1 MFSKSIALFLL
12 LTSTLFA
19 QDRAPVLIAEMDGNQ
34 VPMMLIKVD
43 TKVRIAGRL
52 AETTLTMSFLNE
64 NNRQLSGTLYFPL
77 PEEATV
83 SGYALD
89 INGKMIDGVIVSKAQ
104 GRRIFEKIVRQ
115 RTDPG
120 LIEWARGNTF
130 KTRVFPIPPQG
141 RRIIKVVY
149 VSQLNTVNNTFTL
162 PMNYKEP
169 INNFKLDISVLDPEA
184 KPSLKSGESEFKK
197 EGGIWKTSISHK
209 NKVHTEDII
218 VEIPELNQRKTF
230 VEKASDGNYYYVIY
244 DTPEVQKAQA
254 AKIESLSIAW
264 DFSLSRKGKHEKEI
278 ELLRTYLNSLPAA
291 TKVNLIAFSNTAEAL
306 GSFTASQVDEIIK
319 TIQAQKYDGGT
330 HFKSLDNVINSA
342 SKTDLILLFSDG
354 IANWGERELN
364 TKTPVYTFSA
374 DSSTEA
380 SFLKFLALSS
390 GGQWFNLK
398 SLPVSKVASA
408 IGKNTFLFQG
418 TEGGIAN
425 TSYPRIPTPVNGTV
439 TVVGKLDGKRNK
451 IKLQYGLQ
459 GGPRIGTDYIID
471 TENAFVSDL
480 LRRYWAQNK
489 LSNLL
494 IDQEENKNEIEALG
508 KKHKLVTPYTS
519 LIVLESIDQY
529 IEHQVK
535 PPESMP
541 EWVKAYDKWLSELA
555 QNDEARIK
563 QQTKNLSNYW
573 DSRLKHYETKFTYP
587 ENFKYKAKGKKKG
600 EEGLDDPFAE
610 PAQQSVNQSLSDA
623 APASDAQTILPGDQP
638 EMIETKTAEGLSEGI
653 VAFDSLA
660 ANETVAFED
669 AGVDS
674 LVGGI
679 GDVAG
684 GEDAFGGGAGAHLKD
699 AVSIEIK
706 KWDPK
711 TPYITAI
718 KKADD
723 KYQEYIE
730 QRKKYQSSPA
740 FYFDCAAYFY
750 NSKNNALGE
759 KVLSNI
765 VELNLENAALLR
777 IIAYRLLEEK
787 SFDLAIKIL
796 RDVIKIREEEPQ
808 SYRDLA
814 LALSAK
820 ADSLLKS
827 NLKKDAEAS
836 YKEALKNLEHVITN
850 NWDRF
855 EEIEIIALNEYNRIC
870 AKSGLPHFDK
880 SLNKVLND
888 DIRIVLSWDVDQT
901 DIDLWVTEP
910 SGEKVY
916 YSHNRSTIG
925 GRVSRDFTN
934 GYGPEEYTVR
944 KAMKGKYKI
953 QANFYGSAQVGVS
966 GAVTLKVDV
975 FTKFGTPEEKHQVF
989 SVKLKDNKEVIDLG
1003 EIEF

>member
-1 MFSKSIALFLL
+1 MFVKICAVFLFLSSVL
-12 LTSTLFA
+12 SA

-52 AETTLTMSFLNE
+52 AETSLTMSFLNE
-64 NNRQLSGTLYFPL
+64 NNRELSGTLYFPL

-89 INGKMIDGVIVSKAQ
+89 INGKMIDGVIVSKAE

-149 VSQLNTVNNTFTL
+149 VSQLNPVNNTFTL
-162 PMNYKEP
+162 PMNYKNP
-169 INNFKLDISVLDPEA
+169 INNFKLDISVLDPGA
-184 KPSLKSGESEFKK
+184 KPLFKSGESEFQLDQ
-197 EGGIWKTSISHK
+197 GIWHSSISHK
-209 NKVHTEDII
+209 NKVHDKDLV
-218 VEIPELNQRKTF
+218 VEIPELNKRKTF

-244 DTPEVQKAQA
+244 DNPEVQKPQA
-254 AKIESLSIAW
+254 VNIQSVAVAW

-291 TKVNLIAFSNTAEAL
+291 AEVNLIAFSNTAEAL
-306 GSFTASQVDEIIK
+306 GKFTASQAEEIIDK
-319 TIQAQKYDGGT
+319 IKKQKYDGGT
-330 HFKSLDNVINSA
+330 HFKSLDSSLNSL
-342 SKTDLILLFSDG
+342 SKSDLILLFSDG
-354 IANWGERELN
+354 IANWGERILS
-364 TKTPVYTFSA
+364 TKNPVYTFSA

-380 SFLKFLALSS
+380 SFLKFLSLSS

-398 SLPVSKVASA
+398 TQPVSKVASA

-418 TEGGIAN
+418 AEGGIAN
-425 TSYPRIPTPVNGTV
+425 TSYPRIPSPVNGTV
-439 TVVGKLDGKRNK
+439 IVTGKLDGNRNK
-451 IKLQYGLQ
+451 IKLQYGFQ
-459 GGPRIGTDYIID
+459 EGPKLGTEYIID

-494 IDQEENKNEIEALG
+494 IDQEENKEEIEALG

-519 LIVLESIDQY
+519 LIVLENVEQY
-529 IEHQVK
+529 IEHKVQ

-541 EWVKAYDKWLSELA
+541 EWVKAYDKRMAEMA
-555 QNDEARIK
+555 KNEETQK
-563 QQTKNLSNYW
+563 QEQTKNLIGSWNN
-573 DSRLKHYETKFTYP
+573 RLKHYETKFSYP
-587 ENFKYKAKGKKKG
+587 ENFQYKAKEVKKS
-600 EEGLDDPFAE
+600 EVAIEDTFTDPLTTNQTLADAT
-610 PAQQSVNQSLSDA
+610 PAQEAMRSV
-623 APASDAQTILPGDQP
+623 
-638 EMIETKTAEGLSEGI
+638 TAE
-653 VAFDSLA
+653 ALA
-660 ANETVAFED
+660 PVNETVAF
-669 AGVDS
+669 DS
-674 LVGGI
+674 AVRANLVGGI
-679 GDVAG
+679 GDA
-684 GEDAFGGGAGAHLKD
+684 DAFGGGGNVQLKD
-699 AVSIEIK
+699 AASIDIK

-711 TPYITAI
+711 TPYIAAI

-723 KYQEYIE
+723 KYTEYIT
-730 QRKKYQSSPA
+730 QRKSYLNSPA

-750 NSKNNALGE
+750 NSNNKALGE

-777 IIAYRLLEEK
+777 IIAYRLIEEK
-787 SFDLAIKIL
+787 SFDLAVKIL

-814 LALSAK
+814 LALSSK
-820 ADSLLKS
+820 ADSLLKM
-827 NLKKDAEAS
+827 NLKNQADACF
-836 YKEALKNLEHVITN
+836 KETLQNLEHVITN

-989 SVKLKDNKEVIDLG
+989 SVKLKDKKEVIDLG
-1003 EIEF
+1003 EIAF